1 MIERDVIGRSAV
13 PERHECGSERQARH
27 RLVLLS
33 FLMLFVEL
41 ALIRWTSAYVAYL
54 AYFTNFVLLASFLGI
69 GVGFLR
75 ARDDRAALSR
85 APLPLVA
92 LTVFVLL
99 FPVQVSRAHG
109 RSLTGLFGMFAL
121 PVWLTLPII
130 FVLVTITLALIAEGV
145 AGTFR
150 RFPPLEAYRLDIT
163 GSLLGIVA
171 FSALS
176 FVHAVPLTWALVI
189 AGAFF
194 LILRRSSRAAA
205 TVALAVFV
213 LAMGAVSF
221 LPRQYWSPYY
231 RITLEPRSDQGV
243 IGVRVNGLPHQAM
256 VPLDQ
261 LKMADPFYFDA
272 YRHLHDNPLRRV
284 LIIGAGTGNDVAVA
298 LSMGAQHVDAVEID
312 PVIQHIGELDHPNH
326 PYQDPRVTPYV
337 DDGRAFLHNSTTE
350 YDLIVFA
357 LPDSLTLVS
366 AQSSL
371 RLESYLFT
379 LEALKEVRTHLAPGG
394 AFTMYNY
401 YRPDV
406 FDRFAQT
413 ITLAFGSRPCIDAGS
428 GQLGPRQQAVLTVGS
443 SPGDI
448 TCSTTW
454 SPSPGM
460 APAVATDDHPFP
472 YLNGRTI
479 PRFYLTALLLMLA
492 ASILIARRFGG
503 AAGRIWEYKDLFL
516 MGVAFLLLET
526 KSIVQFALLF
536 GTTWFVNTL
545 VFAGVLVAV
554 FMAVELSRHVRLA
567 SPVLLYAS
575 LGIAL
580 ALAWIVPQESLLGL
594 SLMPRF
600 LAAVALAF
608 SPVFLANLI
617 FAQRFEQVGS
627 STAAFG
633 ANLLG
638 AMIGGL
644 LEYSAMVVGY
654 RALLILVLVLYT
666 AAYLSH
672 PKRATA

>member
-1 MIERDVIGRSAV
+1 
-13 PERHECGSERQARH
+13 
-27 RLVLLS
+27 
-33 FLMLFVEL
+33 MLFVEL
-41 ALIRWTSAYVAYL
+41 ALIRWTSSYVAYL

-75 ARDDRAALSR
+75 AHDDRAALSR
-85 APLPLVA
+85 APIPLVV
-92 LTVFVLL
+92 LTAFVLL

-109 RSLTGLFGMFAL
+109 RSFTGLFGMFAL

-130 FVLVTITLALIAEGV
+130 FVLVTVTLALIAEGV

-171 FSALS
+171 FSGLS
-176 FVHAVPLTWALVI
+176 FLHAVPLMWALVI

-194 LILRRSSRAAA
+194 LILRRNRPRVT
-205 TVALAVFV
+205 TVALAAFV
-213 LAMGAVSF
+213 LAMGVVSF

-231 RITLEPRSDQGV
+231 RITLGTRSDQGV

-261 LKMADPFYFDA
+261 LKLADPFYFDA
-272 YRHLHDNPLRRV
+272 YRHLKDNPLRRV
-284 LIIGAGTGNDVAVA
+284 LIVGAGTGNDVAVA

-337 DDGRAFLHNSTTE
+337 DDGRAFLHNSTTD

-379 LEALKEVRTHLAPGG
+379 LEALKEVRAHLAPGG

-413 ITLAFGSRPCIDAGS
+413 ITLAFGSRPCIDAGM
-428 GQLGPRQQAVLTVGS
+428 GQLGPRQQAVLTVGAA
-443 SPGDI
+443 PGDI
-448 TCSTTW
+448 LCSTTW
-454 SPSPGM
+454 SPPSGTV
-460 APAVATDDHPFP
+460 PAVATDDHPFP

-492 ASILIARRFGG
+492 ASILIVRRFGG

-536 GTTWFVNTL
+536 GTTWFVNAL

-554 FMAVELSRHVRLA
+554 FMAVELSRHVRLP
-567 SPVLLYAS
+567 SPLLLYVS

-608 SPVFLANLI
+608 TPVFLANLI

-654 RALLILVLVLYT
+654 RALLILVLVLYSGV
-666 AAYLSH
+666 YLSH
-672 PKRATA
+672 RKSATTSC